1 MMLLALL
8 FSFGRA
14 NAQKPEW
21 NDPNSL
27 PIWMTP
33 EEEGRRHEIG
43 KNFLKSAA
51 LTGEVRNVAEFE
63 RMEGVLVRYPLG
75 LPTSFIAAMSK
86 HTVVYTLVSSTTYE
100 NSARSAYQSA
110 GATMTNCKFIRAAT
124 DSYWTRDYGP
134 WYVMNENNQM
144 CIVDFPYDRPRA
156 NDDAVNGIVG
166 TYLNIPVY
174 NMPVVHT
181 GGNYMTDGWGISAST
196 DLVYEENSNNVT
208 WVNQQMNAFLGI
220 DTYHVTT
227 DPLGDYIKHIDCW
240 GKFLDV
246 DKVLIT
252 QVPTTN
258 ANYAKYEQVASYFA
272 SQTSAYGTPYQ
283 VFRVYSPSGQPYTNS
298 LIVNDRVYV
307 PIKSS
312 PASSTDN
319 AALEVYRQAMPGY
332 TVTGIYYSSW
342 VSTDALHCRAI
353 GMADRQML
361 YIKHQPLT
369 GIKAFQP
376 EFAVTA
382 DIVPL
387 SGQTLKSDS
396 LFLIYKT
403 NVRNWDTLQ
412 LVSTGG
418 TQYGAMLPVNPG
430 ETSVSYYLFAVD
442 LAGKR
447 ENHPLIGRPD
457 PHTFT
462 VNQPEIVAAF
472 TASTTTALR
481 GEPITFTDLSSGGD
495 ITGWSW
501 DFGEGA
507 TPATANT
514 QGPHPVSYTTTGNK
528 TVTLTVNGLF
538 TAVKANYISIVEP
551 VTGITVTP
559 SAAALVAGETY
570 QLTATITPEE
580 ATNKAITWSTSNS
593 GVATVNQ
600 NGLVTAAG
608 SGSALITAVT
618 GDGGFSSS
626 ALVQVTVP
634 VTGVSLSP
642 ATASLEPGQSVQL
655 NATVSPSG
663 ASNQSVTWSSS
674 NSEVATVDQTGK
686 VTALAEG
693 SALVTATTADGGFTA
708 TCQVNAAFVIPV
720 TTVLVTPASAI
731 LDPGNTLQLT
741 ATVLPEN
748 ATNKGVTWIT
758 SSSAVATVNQN
769 GLVTAT
775 GAGSA
780 IISVLTTDG
789 NYSASCAVEVT
800 APACVYET
808 INSQNF
814 DSGMGIWVDGGT
826 DCARSTYYP
835 NSGRYSLLLRDNTT
849 TSLTTTGTLNL
860 SAYSEITVSFSYYPY
875 SFDNSSEDFWL
886 QISTNGGTTFTTVE
900 EWNLND
906 EFVNRSRYNDAVV
919 IPGPFTSTV
928 KLRFRCDASADDDQ
942 VYIDDVVIS
951 GCKNSVIPSV
961 LKTGGE
967 DLVSGP
973 EGRQD
978 LRELR
983 FTVYPNPARNKI
995 SLLASELPEK
1005 PFRVSLFT
1013 PAGQLLKQEVLEG
1026 ALNHTV
1032 DLNGI
1037 APGLVILRIE
1047 TDKEVISEP
1056 VIILGQ

>member
-1 MMLLALL
+1 MLLVVVFYITPAK
-8 FSFGRA
+8 
-14 NAQKPEW
+14 AQHPKW

-33 EEEGRRHEIG
+33 EEEGRKDEIG
-43 KNFLKSAA
+43 RNFLKSAA

-86 HTVVYTLVSSTTYE
+86 HTVVYTLVSSTTNE

-110 GATMTNCKFIRAAT
+110 GATLTNCKFIMAAT

-134 WYVMNENNQM
+134 WYVMNESNQM

-196 DLVYEENSNNVT
+196 DLVYEENSNDVA
-208 WVNQQMNAFLGI
+208 WVNQQMNAYLGV
-220 DTYHVTT
+220 DTYHVTI

-258 ANYAKYEQVASYFA
+258 ANYSKYEQVATYFA

-342 VSTDALHCRAI
+342 QSTDALHCRAM

-369 GIKAFQP
+369 GVKPYQP
-376 EFAVTA
+376 EYGITA
-382 DIVPL
+382 EILPL
-387 SGQTLKSDS
+387 SGQPLKSDS
-396 LFLIYKT
+396 LFLIYQT
-403 NVRNWDTLQ
+403 NARSWDTLQ
-412 LVSTGG
+412 LVNTGG

-430 ETSVSYYLFAVD
+430 ETQVSYYLYAVD
-442 LAGKR
+442 HAGKR

-457 PHTFT
+457 PHTFD
-462 VNQPEIVAAF
+462 VNQPQIIADFSA
-472 TASTTTALR
+472 TTTTALA
-481 GEPITFTDLSSGGD
+481 GEPITFSDLSSGGD
-495 ITGWSW
+495 ITSW
-501 DFGEGA
+501 NWNFGEGA
-507 TPATANT
+507 TPAAAST
-514 QGPHPVSYTTTGNK
+514 QGPHQVSYATTGQK
-528 TVTLTVNGLF
+528 SISLTVNGLF
-538 TAVKANYISIVEP
+538 TTVKTNSVTIIEP
-551 VTGITVTP
+551 VTGIAVDPAFAT
-559 SAAALVAGETY
+559 LEAGESLP
-570 QLTATITPEE
+570 LTAT
-580 ATNKAITWSTSNS
+580 
-593 GVATVNQ
+593 
-600 NGLVTAAG
+600 L
-608 SGSALITAVT
+608 
-618 GDGGFSSS
+618 
-626 ALVQVTVP
+626 
-634 VTGVSLSP
+634 
-642 ATASLEPGQSVQL
+642 
-655 NATVSPSG
+655 
-663 ASNQSVTWSSS
+663 
-674 NSEVATVDQTGK
+674 
-686 VTALAEG
+686 
-693 SALVTATTADGGFTA
+693 
-708 TCQVNAAFVIPV
+708 
-720 TTVLVTPASAI
+720 
-731 LDPGNTLQLT
+731 
-741 ATVLPEN
+741 LPEN
-748 ATNKGVTWIT
+748 ATNKMVSWST
-758 SSSAVATVNQN
+758 SDASVVTVNSSGVVVALGAGN
-769 GLVTAT
+769 AVITAVTAD
-775 GAGSA
+775 GGFSA
-780 IISVLTTDG
+780 ACTL
-789 NYSASCAVEVT
+789 EVT
-800 APACVYET
+800 APLCVYET
-808 INSQNF
+808 IHSQNF
-814 DSGMGIWVDGGT
+814 DAGMGIWIDGGT

-835 NSGRYSLLLRDNTT
+835 NSGRYSLQLRDNTT
-849 TSLTTTGTLNL
+849 TSLVTTGTLNL

-875 SFDNSSEDFWL
+875 SFDSSTEDFWL
-886 QISTNGGTTFTTVE
+886 QISTNGGTTYTTVE
-900 EWNLND
+900 EWNFNG
-906 EFVNRSRYNDAVV
+906 EFVNNRRYNDAVV
-919 IPGPFTSTV
+919 IPGPFTSSV
-928 KLRFRCDASADDDQ
+928 RLRFRCDASADDDR
-942 VYIDDVVIS
+942 VYLDDVVIS
-951 GCKNSVIPSV
+951 GCKNSIIPDLLRTDGV
-961 LKTGGE
+961 

-973 EGRQD
+973 EGRLD
-978 LRELR
+978 LRDLR

-995 SLLASELPEK
+995 TLLASEVPEE
-1005 PFRVSLFT
+1005 PIRVTLFT
-1013 PAGQLLKQEVLEG
+1013 PAGQLLKQELLDG
-1026 ALNHTV
+1026 AVSHSI

-1047 TDKEVISEP
+1047 TGKAVISEP

>member
-1 MMLLALL
+1 MMLFALL

-196 DLVYEENSNNVT
+196 DLVYEENSNNVA

-220 DTYHVTT
+220 DTYHVTI

-252 QVPTTN
+252 SVPTTN

-342 VSTDALHCRAI
+342 QSTDALHCRAI

-361 YIKHQPLT
+361 YLKHQPLT
-369 GIKAFQP
+369 GIKAYQP

-387 SGQTLKSDS
+387 SGQSLKSDS

-403 NVRNWDTLQ
+403 NARNWDTLQ
-412 LVSTGG
+412 LVNMGG
-418 TQYGAMLPVNPG
+418 TQYGAMLPVSPG
-430 ETSVSYYLFAVD
+430 ETSVSYYLYAVD
-442 LAGKR
+442 QAGKR
-447 ENHPLIGRPD
+447 ESHPLIGQPD

-481 GEPITFTDLSSGGD
+481 GETITFTDLSSGGD

-501 DFGEGA
+501 NFGEGA
-507 TPATANT
+507 TPATADT

-538 TAVKANYISIVEP
+538 TTTKTSYISIVEP
-551 VTGITVTP
+551 VTGISLTP
-559 SAAALVAGETY
+559 SAAALVAGE
-570 QLTATITPEE
+570 
-580 ATNKAITWSTSNS
+580 
-593 GVATVNQ
+593 
-600 NGLVTAAG
+600 
-608 SGSALITAVT
+608 
-618 GDGGFSSS
+618 
-626 ALVQVTVP
+626 
-634 VTGVSLSP
+634 
-642 ATASLEPGQSVQL
+642 
-655 NATVSPSG
+655 
-663 ASNQSVTWSSS
+663 
-674 NSEVATVDQTGK
+674 
-686 VTALAEG
+686 
-693 SALVTATTADGGFTA
+693 
-708 TCQVNAAFVIPV
+708 
-720 TTVLVTPASAI
+720 
-731 LDPGNTLQLT
+731 TLQLT

-748 ATNKGVTWIT
+748 ATNKAITWIT
-758 SSSAVATVNQN
+758 SNSAVAMVNQN

-780 IISVLTTDG
+780 LISVLTSDG
-789 NYSASCAVEVT
+789 NFSASCAVEVT

-808 INSQNF
+808 INAQNF

-875 SFDNSSEDFWL
+875 SFDSSSEDFWL

-973 EGRQD
+973 EGQQD

-995 SLLASELPEK
+995 SLLASEIPEK

-1013 PAGQLLKQEVLEG
+1013 PTGQLLKQEVLQG
-1026 ALNHTV
+1026 SINHSV

-1047 TDKEVISEP
+1047 TGKEVISEP